1 LRATFLAGLTCKALI
16 ASFVLDGPINGE
28 CSLAYVERVLPEL
41 HEGDTVIL
49 DNLSSHKSDQ
59 AARLIVGAGAR
70 LLFLPPYSPDF
81 NPIELAFAKFK
92 DLLRHAQARGR
103 RRSSGT

>member
-1 LRATFLAGLTCKALI
+1 MRATFLASLTCKALI

-28 CSLAYVERVLPEL
+28 CFLAYVERVLLPEL

-81 NPIELAFAKFK
+81 NPIEKLWGKP
-92 DLLRHAQARGR
+92 RG
-103 RRSSGT
+103 